1 MASQH
6 FCWVPDPRLPETDD
20 CLCASFTVSHF
31 GTHPHGYAEDFD
43 PGSDPEFEITSV
55 ITEGHEVVELT
66 DEQHEAVETAIL
78 DRFSFLEAKR
88 EERERDEAA

>member
-1 MASQH
+1 MALPH
-6 FCWVPDPRLPETDD
+6 ICWVPDPRQPDADE
-20 CLCASFTVSHF
+20 CLCARFTISSF

-55 ITEGHEVVELT
+55 VTESHDLVELT
-66 DEQHEAVETAIL
+66 DEQHEAVEAAIL